1 MLARNF
7 GVGVLVGHSIVKG
20 GYRCAR
26 GIGAPLREGE
36 KRTQAIPKVPAL

>member
-1 MLARNF
+1 MPARNF
-7 GVGVLVGHSIVKG
+7 GVGILVGHSIVKG

-26 GIGAPLREGE
+26 GIVAPLREGE

>member
-1 MLARNF
+1 MPARNF
-7 GVGVLVGHSIVKG
+7 GVGILVGPSIFKD

-36 KRTQAIPKVPAL
+36 KMTQAIPKVPAL